1 MAKERKP
8 KKYNK
13 KTFVVGALR
22 RASIRWP
29 PRNEALK
36 RARVDRGLYKCSS
49 CQQTFK
55 KQEVHLD
62 HVIPV
67 ISPQCGFIGF
77 DDFIEK
83 LFCDVNGFQIL
94 CKYCH
99 EVKTMLEDEL
109 RKQFKNNIDK
119 AKEIE

>member
-1 MAKERKP
+1 MARERKP

-13 KTFVVGALR
+13 KTFVTASLR

-29 PRNEALK
+29 PRSEALK
-36 RARVDRGLYKCSS
+36 KARVDRGLYRCSS
-49 CQQTFK
+49 CAEVFK

-62 HVIPV
+62 HIVPV
-67 ISPQCGFIGF
+67 VSPETGFIGW

-83 LFCDVNGFQIL
+83 LFCDVEGFQIL

-99 EVKTMLEDEL
+99 ETKTMLEDEI
-109 RKQFKNNIDK
+109 RKQFKNNIDSSS
-119 AKEIE
+119 